1 MQTFLVVIRTM
12 EYPTL
17 VYSCFVQEAACA
29 FHSYACRACFFIVA
43 ALALGLY
50 HEGEVF
56 KVNRYAARYPS
67 YRCMYQQQV
76 AQGIKKPQFP
86 AVSNHA
92 HSVEC
97 PVPCGRSVWCRR

>member
-1 MQTFLVVIRTM
+1 MLSIHM
-12 EYPTL
+12 H
-17 VYSCFVQEAACA
+17 A
-29 FHSYACRACFFIVA
+29 ACFFIVA

-67 YRCMYQQQV
+67 YCCMYQQQV

-92 HSVEC
+92 TFCRMSCALRQISLVPSLNPSSRFSSV
-97 PVPCGRSVWCRR
+97 

>member
-1 MQTFLVVIRTM
+1 MLSIHM
-12 EYPTL
+12 H
-17 VYSCFVQEAACA
+17 A
-29 FHSYACRACFFIVA
+29 ACFFIVA

-50 HEGEVF
+50 HEGQVF

-92 HSVEC
+92 HSVGC